1 MAGDDDKAMMRTQHR
16 AFVLVTGVCAVLGVV
31 WWGGYAER
39 AGAGRLDPGE
49 ERINPN
55 TAEAASLMRLPNI
68 GPARAEAI
76 IAYRMSVAG
85 DRPAFEKPED
95 MEKVKGIG
103 PKTVERMR
111 PWLRFD

>member
-1 MAGDDDKAMMRTQHR
+1 
-16 AFVLVTGVCAVLGVV
+16 
-31 WWGGYAER
+31 
-39 AGAGRLDPGE
+39 
-49 ERINPN
+49 
-55 TAEAASLMRLPNI
+55 MRLPNI